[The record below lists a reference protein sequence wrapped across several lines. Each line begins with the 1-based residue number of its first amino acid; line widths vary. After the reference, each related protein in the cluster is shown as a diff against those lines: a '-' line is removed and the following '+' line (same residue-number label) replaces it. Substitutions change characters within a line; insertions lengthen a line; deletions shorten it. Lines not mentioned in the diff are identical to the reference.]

1 MEIEETLLPGVG
13 IRYELATRAGR
24 AIVVVVER
32 DGGVQVGTYSPDDP
46 DEAVESIVLDA
57 DEALA
62 IGELL
67 GAARMSQRFADL
79 SREVPGL
86 ESARLPITAESP
98 YGGRSLAD
106 THART
111 RTGCSVVAIVRGDD
125 VISSPTPSERLHVGD
140 TLVAIGTERG
150 LRTLAALIEKGWTEE
165 VRALCAGPA

>member
-13 IRYELATRAGR
+13 IRYEMATRAGR
-24 AIVVVVER
+24 NIVVVVER
-32 DGGVQVGTYSPDDP
+32 DGGVQVGTYAADDP
-46 DEAVESIVLDA
+46 DEAVELITLDA

-86 ESARLPITAESP
+86 QSARLLVTAESP
-98 YGGRSLAD
+98 FGDSTLGA

-111 RTGCSVVAIVRGDD
+111 RTGCSIVAIVRGDQ
-125 VISSPTPSERLHVGD
+125 VHSSPGPSAPLRVGD
-140 TLVAIGTERG
+140 VLVAIGTERG
-150 LRTLAALIEKGWTEE
+150 LQALAALLEKGWTDE
-165 VRALCAGPA
+165 VRALCSGPA